1 MRLSFK
7 YLSLFTLLFIVE
19 VGIARYVHDAFVRPY
34 LGDAIVVVL
43 IYAFIMGIIRVTQT
57 LKNKALI
64 AVLVLLFSFLIEGL
78 QAASFIYKI
87 GMGDMWW
94 ARLIFGTSFSW
105 WDMLAYVG
113 GFLSI
118 LLVEWFVEK
127 KLRN

>member
-19 VGIARYVHDAFVRPY
+19 VGIATYVHDAFIRPY

-87 GMGDMWW
+87 GMGDVWW